1 MNIAELV
8 FTGFNRRVAAL
19 HHDTGQIVCCFAVF
33 THAVA
38 LLPECQGAAQPEAR
52 QAITFKHVARGEGV
66 AKACREVTSSDGKV
80 VLRVE
85 GPELKGNVRLYEAAT
100 NKPLG
105 PVMVL
110 SEPGLSYRLTS
121 LAIASISAAGS
132 SAWDT
137 TVWKPSSLRS
147 NRHFCKGGERYV
159 QAIHS
164 QLCWSSSLSRAG
176 SVAEVF
182 ATKPRACA
190 KCTSLH
196 SPIRVKSNPGW
207 SLWRD
212 SPKPVPRRSG

>member
-1 MNIAELV
+1 MGHLRLDKAMQRSTV
-8 FTGFNRRVAAL
+8 FRVYC
-19 HHDTGQIVCCFAVF
+19 TRSVICCFAVF

-52 QAITFKHVARGEGV
+52 QAITFKYTARGEGA

-121 LAIASISAAGS
+121 LAIAPDNKTVATAMGNLSNDWGQV
-132 SAWDT
+132 
-137 TVWKPSSLRS
+137 TVWNAMTGKQVARYRGPPYL
-147 NRHFCKGGERYV
+147 GEV
-159 QAIHS
+159 F
-164 QLCWSSSLSRAG
+164 SLSFSGDGKVVSITSAPAG
-176 SVAEVF
+176 G
-182 ATKPRACA
+182 R
-190 KCTSLH
+190 
-196 SPIRVKSNPGW
+196 
-207 SLWRD
+207 
-212 SPKPVPRRSG
+212 